1 MEIPDEAYEA
11 ASAAISDWPMA
22 SSDAYD
28 CASTAVQA
36 AAPLIVAA
44 ELDRLMDGDIDAV
57 RIGFRQANR
66 FNRASAVEHVQR
78 LIRERAAELRA
89 MTTDPT
95 APREKQ

>member
-1 MEIPDEAYEA
+1 MEIPDEARNA
-11 ASAAISDWPMA
+11 LLDRIPRTW
-22 SSDAYD
+22 
-28 CASTAVQA
+28 AVDGLQGLAA